1 MPGGPVVTGTAQVG
15 DPVAGSM
22 RKPQPMTARAVGR
35 GISRREPSGMAGRSI
50 LLVRIV
56 HDDLE
61 TDLAADAGVDP
72 EAAPRQQGLAKI
84 PLRRLCPGHLDL
96 TRKLLQLLRGTMIVM
111 MPPQGWFCRSHPGS
125 NHPLAPVGSSGP
137 RRKEKL
143 DRVIAPEP
151 VLPGMLDP
159 MVVPDPDQDQ
169 QALVVPA

>member
-1 MPGGPVVTGTAQVG
+1 MRSKAFMVCAMVLMGLSACTEENREIEMGTAQVG

-96 TRKLLQLLRGTMIVM
+96 T
-111 MPPQGWFCRSHPGS
+111 
-125 NHPLAPVGSSGP
+125 
-137 RRKEKL
+137 
-143 DRVIAPEP
+143 
-151 VLPGMLDP
+151 
-159 MVVPDPDQDQ
+159 
-169 QALVVPA
+169 